1 MSNQQQ
7 GSNTPKTPTST
18 ETKPDN
24 QQNQDNT
31 KQGSDKPEQQK

>member
-7 GSNTPKTPTST
+7 GNNNAPKPT

-24 QQNQDNT
+24 QQNQGDT
-31 KQGSDKPEQQK
+31 KPGSDKPEQQQK